1 MIETLQTDASGTV
14 TLVGLAAGDYT
25 IESIDADGIS
35 ITRNVKVLGAAF
47 ANADPLALTGTDAS
61 RFTLLAVVLIV
72 AGLALRGRR
81 RLHG

>member
-1 MIETLQTDASGTV
+1 MIETLQTDADGTV
-14 TLVGLAAGDYT
+14 TLVGLAAGEYT
-25 IESIDADGIS
+25 IESIDAEGIR
-35 ITRNVKVLGAAF
+35 ITRIVQVLGSQI